1 MIRHAIVITAL
12 VAAAPAWAGPI
23 TSEASRPPL
32 CKPGE
37 VMVEAAKGKP
47 RCELVPRLIVPPVPK
62 QGDLFRVNNGILML
76 EKPEPGKCLVWAKT
90 GWKNGQCGARR

>member
-37 VMVEAAKGKP
+37 VMVEATKGKP
-47 RCELVPRLIVPPVPK
+47 RCEFVPRLIVPPVPK
-62 QGDLFRVNNGILML
+62 EGDVCVVRKGAFHCYTP
-76 EKPEPGKCLVWAKT
+76 KAK
-90 GWKNGQCGARR
+90 R